1 MHWQASWSLSTCHYP
16 TYHGHSVLGHCV
28 CDIIFEPHRLHAQR
42 WGNIQDVRVLLTGP
56 QVWGSQFRS
65 ATSRQNNILEA
76 QNQLFKTAYTRNV
89 PLVLIWCMRSNLFMG
104 VASVPV
110 KWMALALLMTMSMPP
125 NCFTA
130 CSMELW
136 TLDSSRTST
145 MLGRACPPADS
156 TAQSNADTYTAQ
168 LKCF

>member
-1 MHWQASWSLSTCHYP
+1 MEGQALWP
-16 TYHGHSVLGHCV
+16 THHGHSVLGHCV
-28 CDIIFEPHRLHAQR
+28 GDIIFEPYRPHAQR